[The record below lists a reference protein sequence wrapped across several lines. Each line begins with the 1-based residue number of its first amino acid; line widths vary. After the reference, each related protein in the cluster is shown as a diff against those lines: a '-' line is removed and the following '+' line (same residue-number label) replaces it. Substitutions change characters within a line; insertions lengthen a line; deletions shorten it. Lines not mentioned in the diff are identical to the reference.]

1 MYPIRKISNIQNC
14 LAATGYKPI
23 TVPIIGPTG
32 ATGATGDTGATG
44 NTGPTGDSY
53 WTYDGTT
60 LFNNVPAQNIII
72 SAGATGYTG
81 TISLNPEGG
90 TVTIGSGSTASSLT
104 VYGNVT
110 ATKYTSTSDY
120 RIKTSVE
127 PINLH
132 RQNVDSLNPVFY
144 YNTRIL
150 KNEFGFLAHE
160 VQEIF
165 PFLVTGEKDDTNE
178 LQSLNYTSFIA
189 LMIKEI
195 QGLKLEIKELKTIV
209 NEWKSTQN

>member
-60 LFNNVPAQNIII
+60 LFNNVPTQNIII
-72 SAGATGYTG
+72 SAGATGYNG

-90 TVTIGSGSTASSLT
+90 TVTIESGSTASSLT